1 MRRRTAGLWAAS
13 RNAEDA
19 ELFGMEFAQTQHLP
33 EDMEAMQDPAALVLA
48 HDGSVDSVRPSRK
61 SGIQPAARETRSC
74 VDRFRPGS
82 SEVEPRIR
90 RMLPEYFDLV
100 WRTACRLGAP
110 SARADDI
117 AQEVF
122 LVAARRLHDV
132 DPARERAFLIGVTVR
147 LTANVRRA
155 VSAKAELADELNFER
170 HVDPSPQP
178 DELVDQLR
186 LRAVLDQILSSL
198 PADQREVFVLSEI
211 EGLSGP
217 EVAAALGLPIGTVA
231 SRLHRARA
239 RFKLQVGR
247 FRARGGE
254 ELGGVR

>member
-1 MRRRTAGLWAAS
+1 
-13 RNAEDA
+13 
-19 ELFGMEFAQTQHLP
+19 MESARIQHLP
-33 EDMEAMQDPAALVLA
+33 GDMEATQDPAALAL
-48 HDGSVDSVRPSRK
+48 SQPTLVDSDRPSRE
-61 SGIQPAARETRSC
+61 SGIRPVVGRH
-74 VDRFRPGS
+74 VDPSRPMALATES
-82 SEVEPRIR
+82 RIR
-90 RMLPEYFDLV
+90 RMLAQYFDLV

-110 SARADDI
+110 VGRADDI

-122 LVAARRLHDV
+122 LVVARRLDHIDS
-132 DPARERAFLIGVTVR
+132 DRERSFLIGVTVR

-178 DELVDQLR
+178 DELLDQMR
-186 LRAVLDQILSSL
+186 LRAVLDEILSLL
-198 PADQREVFVLSEI
+198 PTEQREVFVLSEI

-239 RFKLQVGR
+239 RFKTHVGR
-247 FRARGGE
+247 FRARSGAKAGGMP
-254 ELGGVR
+254 

>member
-1 MRRRTAGLWAAS
+1 
-13 RNAEDA
+13 
-19 ELFGMEFAQTQHLP
+19 
-33 EDMEAMQDPAALVLA
+33 MEATQDPAALALA
-48 HDGSVDSVRPSRK
+48 HDGSPDSVQPSRR
-61 SGIQPAARETRSC
+61 SGIQPAARGVGRH
-74 VDRFRPGS
+74 VDNAGPGNS
-82 SEVEPRIR
+82 DAEPRIR
-90 RMLPEYFDLV
+90 RMLAEYFELV

-110 SARADDI
+110 TARTDDI

-122 LVAARRLHDV
+122 LVAARRLEDI
-132 DPARERAFLIGVTVR
+132 DPGRERAFLIGVTVR

-231 SRLHRARA
+231 SRLRRARA
-239 RFKLQVGR
+239 RFKMQVKR
-247 FRARGGE
+247 FRARSGE
-254 ELGGVR
+254 KLGGVR